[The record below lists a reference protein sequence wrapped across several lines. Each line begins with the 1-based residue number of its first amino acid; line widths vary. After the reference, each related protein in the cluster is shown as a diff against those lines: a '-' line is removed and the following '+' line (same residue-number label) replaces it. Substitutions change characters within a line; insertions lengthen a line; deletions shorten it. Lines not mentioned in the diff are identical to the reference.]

1 MNAHRIGHAV
11 GQEDNNRSG
20 WRTYNAKDVY
30 GSADEDRAYRVKM
43 PSAPSYNEPD
53 KYADKYRMPG
63 SLESY
68 ADKKA
73 KEKEEKVSAM
83 PYGPYDMIHII
94 KTSYV
99 I

>member
-1 MNAHRIGHAV
+1 
-11 GQEDNNRSG
+11 
-20 WRTYNAKDVY
+20 
-30 GSADEDRAYRVKM
+30 M
-43 PSAPSYNEPD
+43 PSATYNEPD

-99 I
+99 IWKKIFIIGYKIGNTYKNL